1 MKKSVFFIL
10 AVIILNCPIYSLA
23 KRIAVDYPDEVIVD
37 GIKYGATYSEHL
49 FSYEAYIEAR
59 DVKSDEVMWKKK
71 IYSIFLSP
79 LKEHDIQFVMI
90 KKVSYE
96 NGSLVVVN
104 EKDDRY
110 LVNLET
116 LEIRKD
122 STNPLPEDRQ

>member
-1 MKKSVFFIL
+1 MKKNVFFIL
-10 AVIILNCPIYSLA
+10 AVIILHCPIYSFA
-23 KRIAVDYPDEVIVD
+23 KRIPVDYQDEIIVG
-37 GIKYGATYSEHL
+37 GIKYGATYSEDL
-49 FSYEAYIEAR
+49 FSYKAYIEAR
-59 DVKSDEVMWKKK
+59 DVESNEVMWKRKV
-71 IYSIFLSP
+71 YSIFLSP

-104 EKDDRY
+104 EKDEKY

-122 STNPLPEDRQ
+122 SSNPLPENRR

>member
-1 MKKSVFFIL
+1 MKKSVFIIL
-10 AVIILNCPIYSLA
+10 VVIILNCPIYSLA

-49 FSYEAYIEAR
+49 FSYKAYIEAR
-59 DVKSDEVMWKKK
+59 DVKSNEVMWKKK

-79 LKEHDIQFVMI
+79 LKEHDNQFVMI

-96 NGSLVVVN
+96 NGSLVIVN
-104 EKDDRY
+104 EKDEKY

-116 LEIRKD
+116 LEISKD
-122 STNPLPEDRQ
+122 SLNPLPESR